1 MLRHKTTEQKWW
13 IYSFVFALKRG
24 DACETKVNISLKTKV
39 WPIGMH
45 VWCCIYT
52 GSVDHSLDQ
61 LWASIHLSGIH
72 AAIFIIIM
80 FQILQIAV
88 HPDAY
93 SISESE
99 TLYHKLTDILQRSSI
114 MWKAPV
120 ILVIFNCIL
129 SCNLNLNQLNENTG
143 NILLDETFT
152 CIGE

>member
-1 MLRHKTTEQKWW
+1 MANVCLLTMVVIYMLCRDTRQPNKNGEYKV
-13 IYSFVFALKRG
+13 SVFALKRG
-24 DACETKVNISLKTKV
+24 DACGTKVNISLKTKL

-45 VWCCIYT
+45 VWCCICT
-52 GSVDHSLDQ
+52 GSVAHSLDQ

-80 FQILQIAV
+80 FQILHIAV

-99 TLYHKLTDILQRSSI
+99 TLYHKFTDILQRSSI

-129 SCNLNLNQLNENTG
+129 SCNLNLNQH
-143 NILLDETFT
+143 ILV
-152 CIGE
+152 